1 MKFCFPFRTA
11 AGAEYSSAAALFDL
25 QQSEGSGH
33 YLLGKNNFWHG
44 GIHFT
49 DKSIPHCKDREMIR
63 CMADGEIVA
72 YRLNS
77 GYLQSLWQAQAL
89 QYSTSF
95 CLVRHRYESPA
106 AAASNNNAPARNALT
121 FFTLYMH
128 LAPFATYAGN
138 REPYRIKI
146 SAKDLRARDQASL
159 ASTVLGTLNKNAELE
174 VISLCEVKS
183 GNSIYAFADAILRKG
198 SAKDAGGV
206 ALAPGSRFWLAISKV
221 TNSAQGSSKEMFA
234 EFVRSE
240 DARRPHWWPAN
251 NRVLVH
257 SRVNARDKI
266 GRDGARLGLIA
277 VGSELEYDA
286 ASVQTLTLDG
296 RSRRFAECRLL
307 SGGYSDRT
315 APPPARFWVCIDAD
329 FVAVQ
334 AGDPVGLD
342 KVVTCN
348 IPVKAGDPLGY
359 MGLYETAKAGG
370 GKKSKHQ
377 VHIELF
383 TGDPN
388 LQAFLENRAGV
399 SQGEKF
405 LKLGAGT
412 ALFACDTRTPPGFAE
427 TDIKLDSPF
436 MAPFGTGKTLK
447 DANDVEWLQVDLTD
461 DGHCMSGFV
470 RVDAG
475 EIITRHDWLKMG
487 FQTVRAKSASESYLS
502 KTVTSAFYQDLYKA
516 VTGEPAPADR
526 DNVRIAL
533 TGDENQ
539 EKWSKLIVK
548 HPSEWKARSID
559 AQWSV
564 LDLILRNTPDRRDHE
579 KDRIDKSVWWD
590 EVTGTVTELPKD
602 GVVWHFHPIGML
614 TQLEKLS
621 DSSFSRKVRAGQ
633 ITYDA
638 EGVENP
644 NSKHFSR
651 VIHWPETE
659 LSGVT
664 LGRGYDMGSRTRQE
678 VYDDLTAVGLPE
690 YQVKKI
696 SLSAGMKGNRAK
708 DFVDQYKVEIGEIT
722 LEQQVALFDLV
733 YPAYVDRAKEN
744 YNKWTADQEGKVD
757 WDNLKIPIREILVDF
772 VYQGFTKG
780 PRPMLAGMKNDP
792 KILVGYIKNTPQIS
806 QYEPGRRR
814 AAYLEKSM
822 ED

>member
-11 AGAEYSSAAALFDL
+11 AGVEYSSADELFDL
-25 QQSEGSGH
+25 QKKEGSGH
-33 YLLGKNNFWHG
+33 YLIGKNNFWHG

-49 DKSIPHCKDREMIR
+49 DKLIPHCKDREMIR

-77 GYLQSLWQAQAL
+77 GYLQSLWQAQTL

-106 AAASNNNAPARNALT
+106 AAASNNDAPARNALT

-159 ASTVLGTLNKNAELE
+159 DSTVLGTLNENAELE

-198 SAKDAGGV
+198 SAKGAGGV

-234 EFVRSE
+234 EFVVSK
-240 DARRPHWWPAN
+240 DARRPQWWPAG

-266 GRDGARLGLIA
+266 GRDGSRLGLIA

-348 IPVKAGDPLGY
+348 IPVEAGDPLGY

-383 TGDPN
+383 SGDPN
-388 LQAFLENRAGV
+388 LQAFLENRTGV

-405 LKLGAGT
+405 LKLSAGT
-412 ALFACDTRTPPGFAE
+412 ALFACDTQAPPGFAE

-436 MAPFGTGKTLK
+436 MAPFGTGKILK

-461 DGHCMSGFV
+461 DGHCMNGFV

-487 FQTVRAKSASESYLS
+487 FQTVRAKSASDSYLS
-502 KTVTSAFYQDLYKA
+502 KTVTSALYQDLYKA

-526 DNVRIAL
+526 DSIRSAL
-533 TGDENQ
+533 TGKGNQ

-590 EVTGTVTELPKD
+590 EVAGAVSELPKD
-602 GVVWHFHPIGML
+602 GVVWHFHPLAMIGNL
-614 TQLEKLS
+614 RTLS
-621 DSSFSRKVRAGQ
+621 SAACSSCGLDLDF
-633 ITYDA
+633 
-638 EGVENP
+638 
-644 NSKHFSR
+644 
-651 VIHWPETE
+651 
-659 LSGVT
+659 
-664 LGRGYDMGSRTRQE
+664 LG
-678 VYDDLTAVGLPE
+678 E
-690 YQVKKI
+690 YQDDPI
-696 SLSAGMKGNRAK
+696 LEDDFTSGANELGM
-708 DFVDQYKVEIGEIT
+708 
-722 LEQQVALFDLV
+722 
-733 YPAYVDRAKEN
+733 
-744 YNKWTADQEGKVD
+744 
-757 WDNLKIPIREILVDF
+757 
-772 VYQGFTKG
+772 
-780 PRPMLAGMKNDP
+780 MLR
-792 KILVGYIKNTPQIS
+792 S
-806 QYEPGRRR
+806 
-814 AAYLEKSM
+814 
-822 ED
+822 